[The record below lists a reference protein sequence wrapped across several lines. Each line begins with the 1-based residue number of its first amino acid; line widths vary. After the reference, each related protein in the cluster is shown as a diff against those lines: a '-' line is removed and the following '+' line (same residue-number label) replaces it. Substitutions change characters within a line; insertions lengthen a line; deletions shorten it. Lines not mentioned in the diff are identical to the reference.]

1 MTPQGLSIIP
11 NATPPQKQVPLGHWE
26 TGEYQP
32 SLVNAW
38 FMNGSATN
46 NQNLVLWKA
55 AAYRPG
61 NEMVITKQGT
71 AKSAQHT
78 EEVAAKL
85 AARQSLKE
93 NQTVSYICSLTRGVL
108 AMIQSFGQE
117 NGK

>member
-1 MTPQGLSIIP
+1 
-11 NATPPQKQVPLGHWE
+11 
-26 TGEYQP
+26 
-32 SLVNAW
+32 
-38 FMNGSATN
+38 MNGSATN

-93 NQTVSYICSLTRGVL
+93 KQKALHLFTDSWYIVNETAIWSGKWKVNDCKTMALD
-108 AMIQSFGQE
+108 IQHYRQPLELIDPISQP
-117 NGK
+117 